1 MELTTE
7 QLQFKSGIRQRRRGK
22 LDELMDSEAG
32 RLAIDEMV
40 MFIASRAS
48 VRSAAARIGV
58 NPNTL
63 TKWISRGKQEEEGV
77 YRELYG
83 RVVVALGQAT
93 AEAEVELNQMK
104 PETYLTKGPGRILL
118 GDFYNTELPTAEYN
132 VDGTVTLATSE
143 HNPTGLI
150 EREPDTEHIA
160 TSEQKSIERQ
170 VEQDNQLTIEALAS
184 MREAGIDIN
193 TVIDNLVSENNQKKI
208 TDDDSTIEGS
218 VSVSDECTEWHSDS
232 DWIVCGH
239 VEYGGWHMVWDS

>member
-1 MELTTE
+1 MELTSE
-7 QLQFKSGIRQRRRGK
+7 QLQFKSDIRQRRRGK

-32 RLAIDEMV
+32 RLAIDEMI

-63 TKWISRGKQEEEGV
+63 SKWLSRGKTDSEGV
-77 YRELYG
+77 YRELWD

-93 AEAEVELNQMK
+93 AEAEVELNQMQPK
-104 PETYLTKGPGRILL
+104 TYLTKGPGRILL

-150 EREPDTEHIA
+150 EREPDSEHIA

-170 VEQDNQLTIEALAS
+170 TENDNQLTLEALAS

-193 TVIDNLVSENNQKKI
+193 SVIDNLVAENNQKKI
-208 TDDDSTIEGS
+208 AGDNSTIDGS
-218 VSVSDECTEWHSDS
+218 VSVAGECTE
-232 DWIVCGH
+232 
-239 VEYGGWHMVWDS
+239 

>member
-1 MELTTE
+1 MELTSE
-7 QLQFKSGIRQRRRGK
+7 QLQFKATIKRRRTG
-22 LDELMDSEAG
+22 LLERMMQSDEG
-32 RLAIDEMV
+32 NRAIDEMI

-63 TKWISRGKQEEEGV
+63 TKWLMRGKSDEEGV
-77 YRELYG
+77 YRELWD
-83 RVVVALGQAT
+83 RVVTALGQAT

-132 VDGTVTLATSE
+132 VDGTISLATSE

-150 EREPDTEHIA
+150 EREPDSEHIA
-160 TSEQKSIERQ
+160 TTEQVTIERQ
-170 VEQDNQLTIEALAS
+170 KEQDNQLTLEALQS

-193 TVIDNLVSENNQKKI
+193 SVIDGLVEKNKSEKI
-208 TDDDSTIEGS
+208 GGDDSTLEGS
-218 VSVSDECTEWHSDS
+218 VAVSNECTE
-232 DWIVCGH
+232 
-239 VEYGGWHMVWDS
+239 

>member
-1 MELTTE
+1 MELTSE
-7 QLQFKSGIRQRRRGK
+7 QLQFKATIKRRRTGLLERMMQSDK
-22 LDELMDSEAG
+22 G
-32 RLAIDEMV
+32 NRAIDEMI

-63 TKWISRGKQEEEGV
+63 SKWLSRGKQESEGV
-77 YRELYG
+77 YRELWD
-83 RVVVALGQAT
+83 RVVIALGQAT

-132 VDGTVTLATSE
+132 VDGTISLATSE

-150 EREPDTEHIA
+150 EHEPDSEHIT
-160 TSEQKSIERQ
+160 TSEQVTIERQ
-170 VEQDNQLTIEALAS
+170 KEQDNQLTLEALAS

-193 TVIDNLVSENNQKKI
+193 SVIDNLVSENNQKKI
-208 TDDDSTIEGS
+208 AGGNLAIDGS
-218 VSVSDECTEWHSDS
+218 VSVSNECTE
-232 DWIVCGH
+232 
-239 VEYGGWHMVWDS
+239 

>member
-1 MELTTE
+1 MELTSE
-7 QLQFKSGIRQRRRGK
+7 QLQFKATIKRRRTG
-22 LDELMDSEAG
+22 LLERMMQSDEG
-32 RLAIDEMV
+32 NRAIDEMI

-63 TKWISRGKQEEEGV
+63 TKWLSRGKTDSEGV
-77 YRELYG
+77 YRELWD
-83 RVVVALGQAT
+83 RVVIALGQAT

-132 VDGTVTLATSE
+132 VDGTISLATSE

-150 EREPDTEHIA
+150 EHEPDSEHIA
-160 TSEQKSIERQ
+160 TSEQVSIERQ
-170 VEQDNQLTIEALAS
+170 AEQDNQLTLEALAS

-193 TVIDNLVSENNQKKI
+193 SVIDNLVSENNQKKI
-208 TDDDSTIEGS
+208 AGGDSTLDGS
-218 VSVSDECTEWHSDS
+218 VAVSDGCTE
-232 DWIVCGH
+232 
-239 VEYGGWHMVWDS
+239 

>member
-1 MELTTE
+1 MELSNE

-22 LDELMDSEAG
+22 LDELMDSDEG
-32 RLAIDEMV
+32 NRAIDEMI

-63 TKWISRGKQEEEGV
+63 TKWISRGKQEEGGV
-77 YRELYG
+77 YRELYD
-83 RVVVALGQAT
+83 RVVIALGQAT
-93 AEAEVELNQMK
+93 AEAEVELNQMQPK
-104 PETYLTKGPGRILL
+104 TYLTKGPGRILL

-132 VDGTVTLATSE
+132 VDGTIALATSG

-150 EREPDTEHIA
+150 EHEPDSEHIA

-170 VEQDNQLTIEALAS
+170 TENDNQLTLEALAS

-193 TVIDNLVSENNQKKI
+193 SVIDNLVAENNQKKI
-208 TDDDSTIEGS
+208 DGGDSTIEGT
-218 VSVSDECTEWHSDS
+218 VSVSNECTE
-232 DWIVCGH
+232 
-239 VEYGGWHMVWDS
+239 